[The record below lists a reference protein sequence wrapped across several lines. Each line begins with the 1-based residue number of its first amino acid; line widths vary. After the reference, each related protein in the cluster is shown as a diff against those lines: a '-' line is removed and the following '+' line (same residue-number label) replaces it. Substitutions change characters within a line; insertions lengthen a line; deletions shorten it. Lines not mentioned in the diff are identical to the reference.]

1 MLIGEG
7 LTGPAFPES
16 TSIQTNV
23 YTGCSDSTIP
33 FSLGKATLA
42 YILWLESQRKV
53 TTTITTGNAITTYL
67 LSDRRYAKEGEC
79 ATSDMAVVAS
89 VIALVTNDPIQ
100 SIYGPRK
107 IRLPSVVRA
116 VEDVSVLGQV
126 G

>member
-1 MLIGEG
+1 MDI
-7 LTGPAFPES
+7 
-16 TSIQTNV
+16 
-23 YTGCSDSTIP
+23 
-33 FSLGKATLA
+33 
-42 YILWLESQRKV
+42 
-53 TTTITTGNAITTYL
+53 
-67 LSDRRYAKEGEC
+67 
-79 ATSDMAVVAS
+79 VAS